1 MPNDYV
7 FDEPNQPVYT
17 NITNTYTSPG
27 IVAPPETSAGATGN
41 LYVVNAISSTSLG
54 LLGGTV
60 IITIQVS
67 NPAGS
72 GKTLYVSR
80 ETGGVNVALNLLSSF
95 SGNLTLVKGG
105 TLTSPTTLT
114 PVNSNFASTRTSV
127 MTARSST
134 AAVTGGTTFFSVP
147 LQAGP
152 FLYNENGRYVVPPGQ
167 TITMS
172 VSASLTV
179 AGVVGTSGDLVWWE
193 A

>member
-7 FDEPNQPVYT
+7 FDDPNQPVYT
-17 NITNTYTSPG
+17 NLTNTYTSPG
-27 IVAPPETSAGATGN
+27 IVAPPETNAGATGN
-41 LYVVNAISSTSLG
+41 LYVVNAINSTTLG
-54 LLGGTV
+54 LLGGSVT
-60 IITIQVS
+60 ITIQVS

-95 SGNLTLVKGG
+95 SGNLSLTKGG
-105 TLTSPTTLT
+105 TLTSPTALT
-114 PVNSNFASTRTSV
+114 PVNSNFGSTRTSV
-127 MTARSST
+127 MIARSST
-134 AAVTGGTTFFSVP
+134 AAPTGGTTFYSVP

-179 AGVVGTSGDLVWWE
+179 AGLVGTSADLVWWE